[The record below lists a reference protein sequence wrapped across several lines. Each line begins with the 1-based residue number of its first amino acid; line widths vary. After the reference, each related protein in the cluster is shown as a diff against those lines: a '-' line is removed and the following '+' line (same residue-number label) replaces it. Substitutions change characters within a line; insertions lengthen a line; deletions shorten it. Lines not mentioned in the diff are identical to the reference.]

1 MKTKTSI
8 ADLKYYLEDL
18 LTTDPILQEK
28 GTKEEIARV
37 ERVIENM
44 KKEKKEE
51 KVSNVFKTFQELLDY
66 IDDNPVTDEQ
76 ADDGEGVDTW
86 RSERFGRLIGNAREE
101 LEKLAQLPYPPSAE
115 IVACFGEKE
124 PPVTM
129 SSLSFPVIDENGIS
143 YVPRIQVSDVAKLR
157 K

>member
-1 MKTKTSI
+1 M
-8 ADLKYYLEDL
+8 
-18 LTTDPILQEK
+18 
-28 GTKEEIARV
+28 
-37 ERVIENM
+37 N
-44 KKEKKEE
+44 
-51 KVSNVFKTFQELLDY
+51 NVFKPFKDLLDY
-66 IDDNPVTDEQ
+66 MDDNHVTDEQ

-86 RSERFGRLIGNAREE
+86 QSERFGHLIDNAREE

-115 IVACFGEKE
+115 VVACFGEKE